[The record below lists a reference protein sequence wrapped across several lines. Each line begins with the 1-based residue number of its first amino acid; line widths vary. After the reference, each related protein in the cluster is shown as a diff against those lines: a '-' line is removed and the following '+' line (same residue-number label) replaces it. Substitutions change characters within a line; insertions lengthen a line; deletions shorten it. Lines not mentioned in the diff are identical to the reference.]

1 MIRKLLTIILISS
14 AAVLSSAED
23 FSKSILVINEDW
35 YGHQNSTVNSLN
47 PDDPDGD
54 FWQYRVIQQQ
64 NPGKELGCT
73 NQFGAVWNGRLYLI
87 AKQDKDPGASTT
99 GGRITIADATTLKI
113 EKQLQ
118 LIDPSG
124 AQCDGRAFCGVSADK
139 GYVSTSNGIWILNLN
154 TLNIEKQVEG
164 TANPNAGNDKP
175 VTDPTGGLY
184 HGQTGTMISAAGKV
198 FAVHQQYGV
207 LVIDPVAD
215 KVTEILDMGI
225 IDDAVEE
232 DTGTRPAKS
241 AGVASTIVRSKD
253 GALWYAVSANV
264 QGTGSTLPY
273 IVRLDPATLQRR
285 IIRITGDD
293 IYPPDRKSVV

>member
-154 TLNIEKQVEG
+154 TL
-164 TANPNAGNDKP
+164 
-175 VTDPTGGLY
+175 
-184 HGQTGTMISAAGKV
+184 
-198 FAVHQQYGV
+198 
-207 LVIDPVAD
+207 
-215 KVTEILDMGI
+215 
-225 IDDAVEE
+225 
-232 DTGTRPAKS
+232 
-241 AGVASTIVRSKD
+241 
-253 GALWYAVSANV
+253 
-264 QGTGSTLPY
+264 
-273 IVRLDPATLQRR
+273 
-285 IIRITGDD
+285 
-293 IYPPDRKSVV
+293 DRKSVV